1 MYFNKTIFYNFYL
14 INLSFLLIFF
24 LNFEVQ
30 SKETYFDLS
39 EKEIQIET
47 NFIGK
52 EIIIFGILEENH
64 DIILTIKGPREN
76 NKLLMK
82 ERILGLWLNTKK
94 VVYKNI
100 PSLFFL
106 ASTQPIKNILSS
118 NTILKEKLQFESL
131 LTNAVTSRNF
141 LQQKNLN
148 NWNKNLIRIK
158 IKNNLFKEYELNNVE
173 NKLFQTR
180 VFFPS
185 NSIPGTYN
193 VTIYQIKNK
202 IIQGEKNRIINIK
215 KAGVGEKI
223 YTFAHEQPAIYG
235 LIAIFFAIIS
245 GSLAATIFRRL

>member
-94 VVYKNI
+94 VIYKDI

-106 ASTQPIKNILSS
+106 ASTKPIKDILSS
-118 NTILKEKLQFESL
+118 NTILKKKLQFDSL
-131 LTNAVTSRNF
+131 LVNAVTSRNF

-148 NWNKNLIRIK
+148 NWNENLIK
-158 IKNNLFKEYELNNVE
+158 IK
-173 NKLFQTR
+173 
-180 VFFPS
+180 
-185 NSIPGTYN
+185 
-193 VTIYQIKNK
+193 
-202 IIQGEKNRIINIK
+202 IK
-215 KAGVGEKI
+215 K
-223 YTFAHEQPAIYG
+223 
-235 LIAIFFAIIS
+235 
-245 GSLAATIFRRL
+245 

>member
-1 MYFNKTIFYNFYL
+1 MDLKKIKLKKKILIYFYSIL
-14 INLSFLLIFF
+14 ILF
-24 LNFEVQ
+24 LNFEAQ
-30 SKETYFDLS
+30 SKEAYFDVS

-52 EIIIFGILEENH
+52 EIIIFGILEKNH
-64 DIILTIKGPREN
+64 DIILTIKGPKKDS
-76 NKLLMK
+76 KLLMK

-245 GSLAATIFRRL
+245 GLLAATIFRRL

>member
-1 MYFNKTIFYNFYL
+1 MDLKKIKLKKKILIYFYSIL
-14 INLSFLLIFF
+14 ILF
-24 LNFEVQ
+24 LNFEAQ
-30 SKETYFDLS
+30 SKEAYFDLS

-52 EIIIFGILEENH
+52 EIIIFGILEKNH
-64 DIILTIKGPREN
+64 DIILTIKGPKKDS
-76 NKLLMK
+76 KLLMK

-245 GSLAATIFRRL
+245 GLLAATIFRRL

>member
-1 MYFNKTIFYNFYL
+1 
-14 INLSFLLIFF
+14 

-94 VVYKNI
+94 VIYKDI

-106 ASTQPIKNILSS
+106 ASTKPIKDILSS
-118 NTILKEKLQFESL
+118 NTILKKKLQFDSL
-131 LTNAVTSRNF
+131 LVNAVTSRNF

-148 NWNKNLIRIK
+148 NWNENLIKIK

-185 NSIPGTYN
+185 NSIPGIYN

-202 IIQGEKNRIINIK
+202 IIQGEKKQIIYVK
-215 KAGVGEKI
+215 KAGIGEKI

-245 GSLAATIFRRL
+245 GLLAATIFRRL